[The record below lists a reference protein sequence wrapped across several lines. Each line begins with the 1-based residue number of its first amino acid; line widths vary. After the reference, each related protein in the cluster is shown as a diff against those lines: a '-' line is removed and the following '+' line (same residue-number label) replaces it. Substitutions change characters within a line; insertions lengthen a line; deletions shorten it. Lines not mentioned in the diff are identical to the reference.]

1 MELLYKS
8 VISEELKELEK
19 SLLSSISS
27 DIALATE
34 ISNYLLLSGGKRLRP
49 ALCIFGL
56 ESTGIRWGRLNK
68 VSQFDRIA
76 SYSNID
82 T

>member
-34 ISNYLLLSGGKRLRP
+34 ISNYLLL
-49 ALCIFGL
+49 
-56 ESTGIRWGRLNK
+56 
-68 VSQFDRIA
+68 
-76 SYSNID
+76 
-82 T
+82 

>member
-49 ALCIFGL
+49 ALCILVSKAL
-56 ESTGIRWGRLNK
+56 E
-68 VSQFDRIA
+68 
-76 SYSNID
+76 
-82 T
+82 

>member
-34 ISNYLLLSGGKRLRP
+34 ISNYLLLSGGK
-49 ALCIFGL
+49 
-56 ESTGIRWGRLNK
+56 S
-68 VSQFDRIA
+68 D
-76 SYSNID
+76 
-82 T
+82 